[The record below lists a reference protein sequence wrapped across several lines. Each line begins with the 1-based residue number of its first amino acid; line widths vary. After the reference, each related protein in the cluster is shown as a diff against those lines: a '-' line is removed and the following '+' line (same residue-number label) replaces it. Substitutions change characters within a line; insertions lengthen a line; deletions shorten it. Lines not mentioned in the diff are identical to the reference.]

1 MKNNRLERINS
12 EIRKAVAEIIDR
24 DLRDPQITAI
34 ISVVSVETTP
44 DLSFCRIYINS
55 IGNTPEDE
63 VLARIKGAA
72 GFIRGRLSKM
82 IKLRITPRLDFVRD
96 TAEDYALKIDNILK
110 NITYST
116 QPEEDDEE

>member
-1 MKNNRLERINS
+1 MKSVRIERING
-12 EIRKAVAEIIDR
+12 EIQKAVSHIIDNEI
-24 DLRDPQITAI
+24 RDPQIDAI
-34 ISVVSVETTP
+34 ISVSNVETTP

-55 IGNTPEDE
+55 IGTTPEDE

-96 TAEDYALKIDNILK
+96 TTEEYASKIDNILK

-116 QPEEDDEE
+116 QPEEEDEE